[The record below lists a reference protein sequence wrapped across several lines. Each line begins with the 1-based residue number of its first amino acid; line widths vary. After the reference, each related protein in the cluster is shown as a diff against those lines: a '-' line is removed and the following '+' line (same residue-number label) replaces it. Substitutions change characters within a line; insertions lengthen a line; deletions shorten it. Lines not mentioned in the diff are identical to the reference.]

1 MYLLKVELRPFT
13 IIVLIQLRYAS
24 ILRGL
29 SFFRG
34 ELRQLDLTQKAASFY
49 DEAASSL
56 FTLEYFSRI
65 HNSFRIQ
72 GVLN

>member
-1 MYLLKVELRPFT
+1 MRQYSEE
-13 IIVLIQLRYAS
+13 
-24 ILRGL
+24 L